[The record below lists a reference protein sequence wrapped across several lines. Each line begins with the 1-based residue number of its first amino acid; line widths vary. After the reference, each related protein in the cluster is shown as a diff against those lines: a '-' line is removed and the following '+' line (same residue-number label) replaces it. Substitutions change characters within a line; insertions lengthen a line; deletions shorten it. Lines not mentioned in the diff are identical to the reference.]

1 MDLFLDGNGSL
12 YRQLVRALKA
22 SMANGRLPKGTRLPA
37 SRDLA
42 VSLGLS
48 RATVVAAYE
57 QLRTEGLITGRV
69 GAGSFVSTPATATVA
84 SRTTVPR
91 IAMDPQSAFS
101 RRARQVH
108 DHASIPGKPRPGVAL
123 DFQYGYATVNPALS
137 RLWAR
142 EVARAAHELPMHY
155 PPSQGMPALRQ
166 AIATHIA
173 RTRGVV
179 CGPDDV
185 LVVAG
190 VQQAMALVSRV
201 LLDPGDAVVMEEPAY
216 FGARRVLQMHGANL
230 RCVPVDQDGLCVNRL
245 PAETAKLV
253 CVTPSH
259 QFPTGAVMSLPRRE
273 ALIDY
278 ANRNQAWICEDDY
291 DGEFRQEEGALLSL
305 QSLDRSG
312 RVIYVGSFSKTLLPT
327 ARLGY
332 LVMPRALRE
341 DFIAAKWAA
350 DAGSPPMEQLALASF
365 IEQGAYDRHLRQ
377 ITRRLMERRKLLQ
390 DTLAAELGDRA
401 EVLRART
408 GMHLMVW
415 LRGLDRAQ
423 GEILVTQ
430 GLRSGLGLH
439 TVAPCYVEPPDRAGF
454 LLGFGTLSP
463 RDLVEATRRF
473 AALVHSVPAGSGRRR
488 GGLVLAHSA

>member
-12 YRQLVRALKA
+12 YRQLVRALKT
-22 SMANGRLPKGTRLPA
+22 SMATGRLPKGTRLPA

-69 GAGSFVSTPATATVA
+69 GAGSFVSAPSTATLPVRPTLP
-84 SRTTVPR
+84 RTTV
-91 IAMDPQSAFS
+91 DPQSAFS

-108 DHASIPGKPRPGVAL
+108 DHGNIPGKRRPGAVL
-123 DFQYGYATVNPALS
+123 DFQYGFATVNPSLA
-137 RLWAR
+137 RQWAR
-142 EVARAAHELPMHY
+142 EIARAAHDLPLSY

-166 AIATHIA
+166 AIATHIG

-179 CGPDDV
+179 CEADDV
-185 LVVAG
+185 LVVGG

-230 RCVPVDQDGLCVNRL
+230 RCVPVDQDGLCVSRL

-259 QFPTGAVMSLPRRE
+259 QFPTGAVMSLPRRQ

-278 ANRNQAWICEDDY
+278 AERHQSWICEDDY

-312 RVIYVGSFSKTLLPT
+312 RVVYVGSFSKTLFPA

-332 LVMPRALRE
+332 VVMPRALRE
-341 DFIAAKWAA
+341 DFIAAKWAT
-350 DAGSPPMEQLALASF
+350 DAGCPPMEQLALASF
-365 IEQGAYDRHLRQ
+365 IAQGGYDRHLRQ
-377 ITRRLMERRKLLQ
+377 ITRRLSERRKLLQ
-390 DTLAAELGDRA
+390 DTLAAELGDQV

-415 LRGLDRAQ
+415 LRGLDLAQ
-423 GEILVTQ
+423 GEALVTQ
-430 GLRSGLGLH
+430 GLRAGLGLH
-439 TVAPCYVEPPDRAGF
+439 TVAPCYVDPPDRAGF

-463 RDLVEATRRF
+463 RELVDATRRF
-473 AALVHSVPAGSGRRR
+473 AMLVRSSPAGTGRRR